1 MPEDRP
7 KVLILGAGFGGLWTA
22 RALARA
28 PVSVTLLDRDN
39 YHTFLPLLYQ
49 IGAAELEPFAIARP
63 VRSIVRGQ
71 ENLHFLVAEALRADL
86 RKKVV
91 HTSRGVY
98 AYDYLVIAIGSVPHD
113 FGINGVRTHAYP
125 LRTLEDGV
133 ALRSHVLSRFEAAMH
148 EPDGAAR
155 RRALRFVIVG
165 GGPTGV
171 EYAGALSELVRGP
184 LARDYPALAGQS
196 SIVLLEAS
204 DRLIGGLPRRLGD
217 YAAKRLARMQVE
229 VKLESAVAGVEAAG
243 ARLADGTE
251 IAAETVVWTAG
262 VRGAPE
268 AERWGL
274 PVERDGLVRV
284 QPTLQVPGH
293 PDVYVVGDLARFD
306 DEDGEP
312 LPMLAQV
319 AMQGGERAADNI
331 RRSLGEEPALPFE
344 YRDKGVMAV
353 IGRNAAAAR
362 VAGRSFTGFPA
373 WLLWVVIHLF
383 YLIGFRN
390 RLAVMLNWAWDYLFF
405 ERVARIVLPFRER
418 APAWPEAV
426 RAGPRRAGLPLALGL
441 ATSGLPVACG
451 LLSGPADEVELV
463 VAAAHIRAPSPIVFE
478 IRNRTKAQVTAVGCD
493 AQPRVEVLE
502 RLGGDWH
509 VAYNTCFFGD
519 RIPFLLDSGETFEGA
534 IENELDPGLYVL
546 RFDYRT
552 NADDGTGG
560 GRTRSKGF
568 QITR

>member
-28 PVSVTLLDRDN
+28 PVSITLLDRDN

-71 ENLHFLVAEALRADL
+71 ENLHFLVAEALSADL

-98 AYDYLVIAIGSVPHD
+98 AYDYLVVAIGSVPHD

-148 EPDGAAR
+148 EPDAAAR

-217 YAAKRLARMQVE
+217 YAAKRLTRMQVE
-229 VKLESAVAGVEAAG
+229 VKLESAVAGVEASG
-243 ARLADGTE
+243 ATLADGSE

-331 RRSLGEEPALPFE
+331 RRSLEDEPALPFE

-373 WLLWVVIHLF
+373 WLLWVVVHLF

-426 RAGPRRAGLPLALGL
+426 MAGPAPTGPGSLGPATDAPGPASSRRA
-441 ATSGLPVACG
+441 SG
-451 LLSGPADEVELV
+451 S
-463 VAAAHIRAPSPIVFE
+463 
-478 IRNRTKAQVTAVGCD
+478 RT
-493 AQPRVEVLE
+493 E
-502 RLGGDWH
+502 
-509 VAYNTCFFGD
+509 
-519 RIPFLLDSGETFEGA
+519 
-534 IENELDPGLYVL
+534 PG
-546 RFDYRT
+546 RR
-552 NADDGTGG
+552 G
-560 GRTRSKGF
+560 
-568 QITR
+568 